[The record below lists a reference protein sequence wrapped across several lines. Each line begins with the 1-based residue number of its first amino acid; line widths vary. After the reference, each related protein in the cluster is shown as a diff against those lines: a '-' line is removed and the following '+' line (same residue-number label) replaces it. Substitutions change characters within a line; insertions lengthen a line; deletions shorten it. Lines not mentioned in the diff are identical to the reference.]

1 MATTLDYLNLGTKTK
16 KELLVIIADLKETN
30 LQLNKEILRIKK
42 RKEVSLWVVDDKGEM
57 RCKSCRHKA
66 PKVKGIWGG
75 YVQWKT
81 PYCMICG
88 AKMTNGEEW

>member
-30 LQLNKEILRIKK
+30 HQLNKEILRIKK

-57 RCKSCRHKA
+57 RCKIA
-66 PKVKGIWGG
+66 
-75 YVQWKT
+75 
-81 PYCMICG
+81 
-88 AKMTNGEEW
+88 